1 MKALVVRQ
9 PWASL
14 IAHGIKTIETRGFA
28 PRTVLQ
34 PGDQLAIV
42 AGKTPAEHG
51 LKLGWEW
58 QVGVETSGPQIH
70 ADDPESGECP
80 CPDPDEGAW
89 SPECKALNEWHPAL
103 LRDAGAHGWS
113 IESTLPLGAVVAVV
127 TFDEA
132 LPCVE
137 ANPVNLD
144 LGGGPPHWNG
154 SERLLVDGRTDRMW
168 HVTGRKGSD
177 GLPEITD
184 QLPLGDFTPGRYG
197 WLLSNPQRRTHPVPC
212 PAIRPDG
219 SRTVM
224 QGVFT
229 LPDDVLADVQSQLA
243 APAL

>member
-1 MKALVVRQ
+1 VKALVVRQ

-28 PRTVLQ
+28 PRTSIE
-34 PGDQLAIV
+34 PGDQIAIV
-42 AGKTPAEHG
+42 AGKAVPSAGTQGDEIG
-51 LKLGWEW
+51 GWRVVRPRSAKW
-58 QVGVETSGPQIH
+58 MSGAPNHPYLSADSGQVR
-70 ADDPESGECP
+70 P
-80 CPDPDEGAW
+80 C
-89 SPECKALNEWHPAL
+89 
-103 LRDAGAHGWS
+103 
-113 IESTLPLGAVVAVV
+113 PLGAVVAVV

-197 WLLSNPQRRTHPVPC
+197 WLLSNPQRLTHPVPC

-229 LPDDVLADVQSQLA
+229 LPDDVLEQVTPQLA
-243 APAL
+243 REGSERT

>member
-28 PRTVLQ
+28 PRTSIE
-34 PGDQLAIV
+34 PGDQIAIV

-127 TFDEA
+127 TFDRA
-132 LPCVE
+132 LPMEECPPYSSSFDDRWEPEPPSV
-137 ANPVNLD
+137 LY
-144 LGGGPPHWNG
+144 LGGLDGGPWAFIDGDGPI
-154 SERLLVDGRTDRMW
+154 RFVD
-168 HVTGRKGSD
+168 
-177 GLPEITD
+177 EA
-184 QLPLGDFTPGRYG
+184 PLGDFTPGRYG
-197 WLLSNPQRRTHPVPC
+197 WLLSNPHRLTSPVPC
-212 PAIRPDG
+212 PAKRPDG